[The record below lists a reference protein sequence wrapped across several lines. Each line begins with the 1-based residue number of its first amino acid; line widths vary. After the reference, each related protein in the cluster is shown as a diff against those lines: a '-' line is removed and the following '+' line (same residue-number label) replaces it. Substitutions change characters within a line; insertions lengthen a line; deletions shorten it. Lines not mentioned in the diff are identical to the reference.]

1 MKDAQG
7 LDVTTDS
14 SKAIAAINQ
23 FVQQSLTYGREAE
36 AAILTAITADPTCA
50 IAHAYSAAYYLSLE
64 SAAARKQARPYLEF
78 AQRLLPQVTQ
88 REQLYIQAIAAWAK
102 GAIERAIAIHWAI
115 AEQFPQDLLSVQQ
128 GQYHYFYRGDTAGL
142 LQIAEAV
149 LPANPEHPCLYSMIA
164 FGLEQC
170 HRLKEAEEIGRQ
182 ATALD
187 RHNPWAHHAVAHVME
202 MQGRIDEGIAWMES
216 LSDTWEQCNSML
228 YTHNWWHV
236 GLYYLAKA
244 DRQKVLSLYDT
255 HIWGRARKSTPKDQ
269 VGAIA
274 LLSRL
279 ELKGMSV
286 GDRWQKLVT
295 HLLPRVHE
303 HALPF
308 QDLHYIY
315 ALARAGWFSQTHEM
329 LLSMEAHAHT
339 LEPTQQNTWLN
350 VTLPAAQG
358 MVAHASKDW
367 EGAIAFLK
375 PVLPHL
381 WSVGGSHA
389 QRHLFQQIY
398 LHALHQAEKS
408 RAVHSTKLV
417 QTQVIRSS
425 MGCSVTT

>member
-1 MKDAQG
+1 LKDAQG
-7 LDVTTDS
+7 LEVTTDS
-14 SKAIAAINQ
+14 REAIAAINQ
-23 FVQQSLTYGREAE
+23 FVQQSLTYGRDAE
-36 AAILTAITADPTCA
+36 VAILKAVAADSTCA
-50 IAHAYSAAYYLSLE
+50 IAHAYGAAYYLSLE
-64 SAAARKQARPYLEF
+64 SAAARKQAKPYLES
-78 AQRLLPQVTQ
+78 AKRLSSSATQ
-88 REQLYIQAIAAWAK
+88 REQFYIQAIAFWAE
-102 GAIERAIAIHWAI
+102 GAIDRAIAIHWAI
-115 AEQFPQDLLSVQQ
+115 AQQFPQDLLSVQQ

-142 LQIAEAV
+142 LQIAEVA
-149 LPANPEHPCLYSMIA
+149 LPANPEHPYLYSMIA

-170 HRLKEAEEIGRQ
+170 HRLREAEEIGKQ

-216 LSDTWEQCNSML
+216 LSDTWEHCNSML

-255 HIWGRARKSTPKDQ
+255 YIWGRARKSAPKDQ

-279 ELKGMSV
+279 ELKGISV
-286 GDRWQKLVT
+286 GNRWQKLAS

-308 QDLHYIY
+308 QDLHYVY
-315 ALARAGWFSQTHEM
+315 ALTRAGWFSQTHKM

-339 LEPTQQNTWLN
+339 LEPIQQNTWLN
-350 VTLPAAQG
+350 VALPAAQG

-398 LHALHQAEKS
+398 LYALHQAERSRATHPNCFTQYTVS
-408 RAVHSTKLV
+408 RAV
-417 QTQVIRSS
+417 
-425 MGCSVTT
+425 G

>member
-14 SKAIAAINQ
+14 SEAIALINQ

-36 AAILTAITADPTCA
+36 AAILRAITADPTCA
-50 IAHAYSAAYYLSLE
+50 IAHAYSATYYLSQE
-64 SAAARKQARPYLEF
+64 SAAARRQAKPYLES
-78 AQRLLPQVTQ
+78 AKRLLPQATQ
-88 REQLYIQAIAAWAK
+88 REQLYIQAIAAWAE
-102 GAIERAIAIHWAI
+102 GAIDRAIALHWAI

-128 GQYHYFYRGDTAGL
+128 GQYHYFYRGDTASL
-142 LQIAEAV
+142 LQIAEAA
-149 LPANPEHPCLYSMIA
+149 LPANPEHPHLYSMIA

-236 GLYYLAKA
+236 GLYYLAKG
-244 DRQKVLSLYDT
+244 DRQKVLALYDT
-255 HIWGRARKSTPKDQ
+255 YIWGGARKSTPKDQ

-279 ELKGMSV
+279 ELKGMSG

-295 HLLPRVHE
+295 HLLPRIHE
-303 HALPF
+303 HSLPF
-308 QDLHYIY
+308 QDLHYVY
-315 ALARAGWFSQTHEM
+315 ALARAGWFSQAHEM
-329 LLSMEAHAHT
+329 LLSMEAHAYT
-339 LEPTQQNTWLN
+339 LEPAQQNIWLN

-358 MVAHASKDW
+358 MVAHAGKDW
-367 EGAIAFLK
+367 EGAIACLK
-375 PVLPHL
+375 PVLPRL

-389 QRHLFQQIY
+389 QRHWFRQIH
-398 LHALHQAEKS
+398 LHALQQTEKS
-408 RAVHSTKLV
+408 RSNRFIRYAV
-417 QTQVIRSS
+417 SS
-425 MGCSVTT
+425 AVG